1 MTKPSSEAIERVKA
15 PRVSC
20 RKQATGPTP
29 AAPREGE
36 WVETRNGTA
45 ALSEQAATWIASVLG
60 LLDAERTLR
69 GQEHDCL
76 DAAEQKGLIVQ

>member
-1 MTKPSSEAIERVKA
+1 M
-15 PRVSC
+15 
-20 RKQATGPTP
+20 
-29 AAPREGE
+29 
-36 WVETRNGTA
+36 ETRNGTA